1 MYTAREYIFP
11 ASLEEAHALLSASRR
26 NRIIGGGCWMALGRG
41 RYGKLIDVSRI
52 CPSEVRLEDGRLILG
67 GAATLREL
75 ETSPEAAGLL
85 GGMLCKCVRP
95 IVGVQLR
102 CSATIGGS
110 LYARFGFSDVLT
122 ALLACDATVSLYQ
135 GGDVPIAEFAAMPY
149 ARDIVLSA
157 SLPADARRAAMRTL
171 RLTSTDLPILTVA
184 ASELDGH
191 WRIAIGARP
200 GRAQLA
206 LQAERERFVDVFQ
219 ALQAAAA
226 LEAGGSPEDAGK
238 AAAAEL
244 AFGSNM
250 RASAAYRQTVAKALV
265 QQAIEETLQQ
275 GGAQ

>member
-206 LQAERERFVDVFQ
+206 LQA
-219 ALQAAAA
+219 AAA